1 MNRVLYVAVL
11 AVTGGALLAGCGKQE
26 PAVKPVS
33 FAADV
38 APIIKANCL
47 ECHTP
52 DGKGYKASG
61 LLMLDESK
69 PGEVSY
75 DALMKGTKF
84 GPIIVPGNSTSSTLN
99 MLVEGRADP
108 SIKMPH
114 GKDPLTPEQLAAL
127 KQWVDQGAK
136 NN

>member
-1 MNRVLYVAVL
+1 MNKFIPVGTAMVA
-11 AVTGGALLAGCGKQE
+11 TLLMFGCAKQDE
-26 PAVKPVS
+26 AVKPVS
-33 FAADV
+33 FKDQV
-38 APIIKANCL
+38 APILAANCL

-52 DGKGYKASG
+52 EGKGYKASG
-61 LLMLDESK
+61 LLMVD
-69 PGEVSY
+69 PATPTVVSY
-75 DALMKGTKF
+75 EHLMKGTKF

-108 SIKMPH
+108 SLKMPH
-114 GKDPLTPEQLAAL
+114 GKDPLKPEQIATL